1 MKIQKLI
8 LLLCS
13 LPVAV
18 VAHAQGL
25 EKSTLLKP
33 TPDSWPSLN
42 GNYSANR
49 FANLKSINDKNVQN
63 LSLAWTSQ
71 VTGGTPTEAHGR
83 GNGTV
88 HVGGSPLLVNGV
100 LYFTATD
107 NGWAVDART
116 GRVLWHYY
124 RESKGDEP
132 VTANKGFGMWGN
144 YLYMITRDNFLVS
157 LDARSG
163 AELWVKPVSDPKQF
177 YFSTMAPMVVG
188 NHIIIGTGGDSLDLK
203 GFLQARD
210 PETGEIQWTTYSV
223 PKKGEPGFE
232 TWPDEYGSLH
242 GGGGPWVQGAYDPET
257 NLYIYGTANPN
268 PVFAG
273 TSRKGDDLY
282 TSTMIAVNVDTG
294 KIAWHYQVS
303 PHDTHDWDA
312 SVSCILIDGTIQGKP
327 RKLVA
332 QASRN
337 GMFIV
342 LDRIT
347 GKPVVHVPF
356 IDTITW
362 LKGFDDKGQPI
373 ADPAKEPSVGGTL
386 VWPSSG
392 SATNWPP
399 TTFSPQTGLFYV
411 STDEGYG
418 LFYISDTDEHPE
430 GWAGIQSRLAPP
442 GPNSIKALDYK
453 TGKLVWRHIWPTGG
467 GFVGLMSTAGNLLF
481 ASNGNDLVAFNAA
494 NGNILWHAGLIAPPN
509 AAISYMLDG
518 KQYVFTIAG
527 STLYSFVMNEPAGE
541 SQHSL
546 SK

>member
-1 MKIQKLI
+1 MTMRKLF

-13 LPVAV
+13 FSMGAL
-18 VAHAQGL
+18 AQDPGL
-25 EKSTLLKP
+25 TKGTLLKP

-42 GNYSANR
+42 GNYDANR
-49 FANLKSINDKNVQN
+49 FSNLKSLNDQNVQN

-71 VTGGTPTEAHGR
+71 VTGGTPSTSRGR
-83 GNGTV
+83 GGNGV
-88 HVGGSPLLVNGV
+88 RVGGSPLLVNGV

-157 LDARSG
+157 LDARTG
-163 AELWVKPVSDPKQF
+163 AERWVKPVSDPKQF
-177 YFSTMAPMVVG
+177 YFSTMAPIVIG
-188 NHIIIGTGGDSLDLK
+188 NHILIGTGGDSLDLA

-210 PETGEIQWTTYSV
+210 PETGEVQWTTYSV
-223 PKKGEPGFE
+223 PRKGEPGFE

-273 TSRKGDDLY
+273 SSRKGDDLY
-282 TSTMIAVNVDTG
+282 TSTMMAVNADTG

-312 SVSCILIDGTIQGKP
+312 SVSCILIDGTIGGKP

-337 GMFIV
+337 GMFVV

-362 LKGFDDKGQPI
+362 LKGFDSKGQPI
-373 ADPAKEPSVGGTL
+373 ADTEMEPSVGGTL

-399 TTFSPQTGLFYV
+399 PTYSPQTGLFYV

-418 LFYISDTDEHPE
+418 LFYLSDTDEHPE

-442 GPNSIKALDYK
+442 GPSSIKALDYK
-453 TGKLVWRHIWPTGG
+453 TGKIAWRHNWPTHGS
-467 GFVGLMSTAGNLLF
+467 FVGLMSTAGNLLF
-481 ASNGNDLVAFNAA
+481 ASNGNDLIAFNAA
-494 NGNILWHAGLIAPPN
+494 KGNILWHAGLIEAPN
-509 AAISYMLDG
+509 APITCMLDG

-527 STLYSFVMNEPAGE
+527 STLYSFVLNAPATKAQG
-541 SQHSL
+541 
-546 SK
+546 K